1 MPTETDTTVVAE
13 RRENFGKGF
22 ARRLRAAGKIP
33 AVLYGHGTDPV
44 HLNLPDHE
52 TFLIVRGS
60 ANQVITLD
68 IEGRNELALVKD
80 VQIDPVLRVLEHLD
94 LVIVR
99 KGEKVTVNV
108 ALHTVGESY
117 PGTLATLEHQN
128 LTVLAPATSIP
139 EVITVDVEGLREG
152 AVVRV
157 SDLTMPEGVTTE
169 IDPETVLVV
178 VSIPRA
184 EASEE
189 EGEETATGAATVE
202 EPEEA

>member
-1 MPTETDTTVVAE
+1 MADNKLTATIRTE
-13 RRENFGKGF
+13 FGKGA
-22 ARRLRAAGKIP
+22 ARRARRAGKIP
-33 AVLYGHGTDPV
+33 AVLYGHGTEPV

-117 PGTLATLEHQN
+117 PGTLATLEYQN
-128 LTVLAPATSIP
+128 LTVHAPATSIP
-139 EVITVDVEGLREG
+139 EVITVDVEGLRDG

-157 SDLTMPEGVTTE
+157 GDLTLPEGVTTD
-169 IDPETVLVV
+169 IDPEAVLVV
-178 VSIPRA
+178 VSVPRA

-202 EPEEA
+202 ETEEA

>member
-1 MPTETDTTVVAE
+1 MADNKLTATIRTE
-13 RRENFGKGF
+13 FGKGA
-22 ARRLRAAGKIP
+22 ARRARRAGKIP

-68 IEGRNELALVKD
+68 IEGRSELALVKD
-80 VQIDPVLRVLEHLD
+80 VQIDPVLRVLKHLD

-202 EPEEA
+202 ETEEA

>member
-1 MPTETDTTVVAE
+1 MADNKLTATIRTE
-13 RRENFGKGF
+13 FGKGA
-22 ARRLRAAGKIP
+22 ARRARRAGKIP

-68 IEGRNELALVKD
+68 IEGRSELALVKD

>member
-1 MPTETDTTVVAE
+1 MADNKLTATIRTE
-13 RRENFGKGF
+13 FGKGA
-22 ARRLRAAGKIP
+22 ARRARRAGKIP

-68 IEGRNELALVKD
+68 IEGRSELALVKD

-157 SDLTMPEGVTTE
+157 RDLTMPEGVTTE

-202 EPEEA
+202 ETEEA

>member
-1 MPTETDTTVVAE
+1 MAANKLTATIRTE
-13 RRENFGKGF
+13 FGKGA
-22 ARRLRAAGKIP
+22 ARRARRAGKIP

-157 SDLTMPEGVTTE
+157 RDLTMPEGVTTE

>member
-1 MPTETDTTVVAE
+1 MADNKLTATIRTE
-13 RRENFGKGF
+13 FGKGA
-22 ARRLRAAGKIP
+22 ARRARRAGKIP

-68 IEGRNELALVKD
+68 IEGRSELALVKD

-139 EVITVDVEGLREG
+139 EVITVDVEGLRDG

-157 SDLTMPEGVTTE
+157 GDLTLPEGVTTD
-169 IDPETVLVV
+169 IDPEAVLVV
-178 VSIPRA
+178 VSVPRA

-202 EPEEA
+202 ETEEA

>member
-1 MPTETDTTVVAE
+1 MADNKLTATIRTE
-13 RRENFGKGF
+13 FGKGA
-22 ARRLRAAGKIP
+22 ARRARRAGKIP

-68 IEGRNELALVKD
+68 IEGRSELALVKD

-202 EPEEA
+202 ETEEA

>member
-1 MPTETDTTVVAE
+1 MADNKLTATIRTE
-13 RRENFGKGF
+13 FGKGA
-22 ARRLRAAGKIP
+22 ARRARRSGQIP

-60 ANQVITLD
+60 ANKVITID
-68 IEGRNELALVKD
+68 VEGSTELALVKD

-94 LVIVR
+94 LVIIR
-99 KGEKVTVNV
+99 KGEKVTVDV

-157 SDLTMPEGVTTE
+157 SDLTMPEGVITE
-169 IDPETVLVV
+169 VDPETVLVV

-184 EASEE
+184 EVSED
-189 EGEETATGAATVE
+189 
-202 EPEEA
+202 EEAEEAEAALGAIGETDEA

>member
-1 MPTETDTTVVAE
+1 MADNKLTATIRTE
-13 RRENFGKGF
+13 FGRGA
-22 ARRLRAAGKIP
+22 ARRARRAGKIP

>member
-1 MPTETDTTVVAE
+1 MADNKLTATIRTE
-13 RRENFGKGF
+13 FGKGA
-22 ARRLRAAGKIP
+22 ARRARRAGKIP

-99 KGEKVTVNV
+99 KGEKVTVDV
-108 ALHTVGESY
+108 ALHTVGDSY

>member
-1 MPTETDTTVVAE
+1 MADNKLTATIRTE
-13 RRENFGKGF
+13 FGKGA
-22 ARRLRAAGKIP
+22 ARRARRAGKIP

-68 IEGRNELALVKD
+68 IEGRSELALVKD

-99 KGEKVTVNV
+99 KGEKVTVDV
-108 ALHTVGESY
+108 ALHTVGDSY

>member
-1 MPTETDTTVVAE
+1 MADNKLTATIRTE
-13 RRENFGKGF
+13 FGKGA
-22 ARRLRAAGKIP
+22 ARRARRAGKIP

-99 KGEKVTVNV
+99 KGEKVTVDV

-157 SDLTMPEGVTTE
+157 SDLTLPEGVTTD
-169 IDPETVLVV
+169 IDPEAVLVT
-178 VSIPRA
+178 VSVPRA
-184 EASEE
+184 EV
-189 EGEETATGAATVE
+189 GEEA
-202 EPEEA
+202 

>member
-1 MPTETDTTVVAE
+1 MAENKLTATIRTE
-13 RRENFGKGF
+13 FGKGA
-22 ARRLRAAGKIP
+22 ARRARRAGKIP
-33 AVLYGHGTDPV
+33 AVLYGHGTAPV

-68 IEGRNELALVKD
+68 IEGRTELALVKD

-139 EVITVDVEGLREG
+139 EVIAVDVEGLREG
-152 AVVRV
+152 AMVRV
-157 SDLTMPEGVTTE
+157 GDLTLPEGVTTE
-169 IDPETVLVV
+169 ADPETVLVV
-178 VSIPRA
+178 VSLPRA
-184 EASEE
+184 EVSEE
-189 EGEETATGAATVE
+189 EGEETALGAAPIE

>member
-1 MPTETDTTVVAE
+1 MADNKLTATIRTE
-13 RRENFGKGF
+13 FGKGA
-22 ARRLRAAGKIP
+22 ARRARRAGKIP

-68 IEGRNELALVKD
+68 IEGRSELALVKD

-99 KGEKVTVNV
+99 KGEKVTVDV

-184 EASEE
+184 EAGDTEETEESEDSVA
-189 EGEETATGAATVE
+189 GEEA
-202 EPEEA
+202 

>member
-1 MPTETDTTVVAE
+1 M
-13 RRENFGKGF
+13 
-22 ARRLRAAGKIP
+22 
-33 AVLYGHGTDPV
+33 
-44 HLNLPDHE
+44 
-52 TFLIVRGS
+52 
-60 ANQVITLD
+60 
-68 IEGRNELALVKD
+68 
-80 VQIDPVLRVLEHLD
+80 QIDPVLRVLEHLD

-157 SDLTMPEGVTTE
+157 SDLTMPEGL
-169 IDPETVLVV
+169 P
-178 VSIPRA
+178 PRSTRRPSSWWSRSRA
-184 EASEE
+184 PRRARRK
-189 EGEETATGAATVE
+189 EETATGAATVE
-202 EPEEA
+202 ETEEA

>member
-1 MPTETDTTVVAE
+1 MADNKLTATIRTE
-13 RRENFGKGF
+13 FGKGA
-22 ARRLRAAGKIP
+22 ARRARRAGKIP

-202 EPEEA
+202 ETEEA

>member
-1 MPTETDTTVVAE
+1 MADNKLTATIRTE
-13 RRENFGKGF
+13 FGKGA
-22 ARRLRAAGKIP
+22 ARRARRAGKIP

-184 EASEE
+184 EAGDTEETEESEDSVA
-189 EGEETATGAATVE
+189 GEEA
-202 EPEEA
+202 

>member
-1 MPTETDTTVVAE
+1 MADNKLTATIRTE
-13 RRENFGKGF
+13 FGKGA
-22 ARRLRAAGKIP
+22 ARRARRAGKIP